1 MRTVLWA
8 SLVLMLHT
16 PPSFAHPLMVGYADI
31 AITDREV
38 EVRLSVN
45 LSELD
50 QLMSLDA
57 NRNGEVEGEELAAK
71 AIQISD
77 YLRKKVQVRVGDAI
91 LPMEAEP
98 FRIRRSLDGKPTLE
112 ATLRFRSVEALET
125 FTILCEPLTELGAD
139 HRTLATIT
147 REGRVGLFLFQQ
159 GAVYQGYHGRPRGSW
174 AYALQFI
181 GLGIH
186 HIFVGYDHIAFLLGL
201 LLIGGRLLGII
212 KIVTSFTVAHS
223 VTLSLAALNIVS
235 LPPGLVE
242 AGIALSVAYVALENL
257 FFQSFDRRWMV
268 SFFFGL
274 VHGFGFANVLN
285 EMHLSRSGLAA
296 SLFFF
301 NFGVEIGQL
310 VIVMLFVP
318 LLWLLART
326 RAYHVTTK
334 LASVVILALGAFWF
348 VQRAL

>member
-71 AIQISD
+71 ATQISD

-139 HRTLATIT
+139 HTREQQASAPAIFGAKVREGEGEKGAQRDDDSVHDVGPLMTSRTLSMNRPVSRT
-147 REGRVGLFLFQQ
+147 RCR
-159 GAVYQGYHGRPRGSW
+159 
-174 AYALQFI
+174 AYASSQ
-181 GLGIH
+181 
-186 HIFVGYDHIAFLLGL
+186 
-201 LLIGGRLLGII
+201 
-212 KIVTSFTVAHS
+212 
-223 VTLSLAALNIVS
+223 
-235 LPPGLVE
+235 
-242 AGIALSVAYVALENL
+242 
-257 FFQSFDRRWMV
+257 RR
-268 SFFFGL
+268 
-274 VHGFGFANVLN
+274 
-285 EMHLSRSGLAA
+285 RR
-296 SLFFF
+296 
-301 NFGVEIGQL
+301 
-310 VIVMLFVP
+310 P
-318 LLWLLART
+318 
-326 RAYHVTTK
+326 
-334 LASVVILALGAFWF
+334 
-348 VQRAL
+348 

>member
-71 AIQISD
+71 ATQISD

-147 REGRVGLFLFQQ
+147 REGRVGQFLFQQ
-159 GAVYQGYHGRPRGSW
+159 GAVYQGDHGRPRGFW

-242 AGIALSVAYVALENL
+242 RLSQRLVDERHVRHHLARLEVLCHHGAEIARHCAKGREHRRQPRDVGRPHADLSCEREQAQAVAPPSWRRSSSSRSARSGSCSGPSSLL
-257 FFQSFDRRWMV
+257 QSAISSTDRR
-268 SFFFGL
+268 
-274 VHGFGFANVLN
+274 
-285 EMHLSRSGLAA
+285 
-296 SLFFF
+296 
-301 NFGVEIGQL
+301 
-310 VIVMLFVP
+310 
-318 LLWLLART
+318 
-326 RAYHVTTK
+326 
-334 LASVVILALGAFWF
+334 
-348 VQRAL
+348 

>member
-1 MRTVLWA
+1 MRILLWA

-31 AITDREV
+31 AIKNREV

-50 QLMSLDA
+50 LLMSLDA
-57 NRNGEVEGEELAAK
+57 NRDGKVDGKELEAK
-71 AIQISD
+71 ASEVSD
-77 YLRKKVQVRVGDAI
+77 YLRRKVQVTIGGDT
-91 LPMEAEP
+91 LPMEADP
-98 FRIRRSLDGKPTLE
+98 FRIGRSLDGKPTLE

-125 FTILCEPLTELGAD
+125 FAIRCEPLTELGAD

-147 REGRVGLFLFQQ
+147 REGRAGQFLFQQ
-159 GAVYQGYHGRPRGSW
+159 GAIYHGDHGRPRGFW

-201 LLIGGRLLGII
+201 LLIGGRLLGIV

-223 VTLSLAALNIVS
+223 VTLSLAALDIVN
-235 LPPGLVE
+235 LPSSLVE
-242 AGIALSVAYVALENL
+242 SGIAFSVAYVALENL
-257 FFQSFDRRWMV
+257 FFKSFDRRWMV

-274 VHGFGFANVLN
+274 VHGFGFANVLK
-285 EMHLSRSGLAA
+285 EMHLSRSGLAS

-310 VIVMLFVP
+310 VIVMLLVP

-326 RAYHVTTK
+326 RAYHVTTR
-334 LASVVILALGAFWF
+334 LASVAILALGAFWF